1 MPEREKFNPEEGK
14 DFTNEDVARRILES
28 GTETELE
35 KLRTFYNWEQ
45 EQTNLY
51 RYYAQLRKET
61 ISAMKRDLEA
71 RKRENPIATQQ
82 ELEMGAY
89 VENIEPQVRGTVT
102 ALRAKGYN
110 SILSG
115 FSGLN
120 SQEIRLADN
129 GFADVQLDNDMVEK
143 LNSRG
148 IEVRLE
154 PDEISFICNNEL
166 TVDELEKIWE
176 VIEDTIPDLGK
187 RAEVSQL
194 PSAKTFRKKQ
204 KELK

>member
-1 MPEREKFNPEEGK
+1 
-14 DFTNEDVARRILES
+14 
-28 GTETELE
+28 
-35 KLRTFYNWEQ
+35 
-45 EQTNLY
+45 
-51 RYYAQLRKET
+51 
-61 ISAMKRDLEA
+61 MKRDLET

-89 VENIEPQVRGTVT
+89 VENIEPQVRGAVT